1 MTISYRSLLVV
12 GAAAAALASPASALP
27 QRQAAAAA
35 AAAPSSRIEVP
46 PLKFTERRLKNG
58 LRVIAMRDTTTPNV
72 MASVWYEVGSKHDPE
87 GRSGFAH
94 LFEHILSRKTR
105 NMPYNMI
112 NRLVEDVGGDRNA
125 STSYDR
131 TNYYESVPARYL
143 ETMIWTHAERMARPV
158 IDPQVFETER
168 NVVKEE
174 FRQGVLAPPYGR
186 LRLLVTEN
194 SFGVMPH
201 RRPTIG
207 SIEEL
212 DAAKLE
218 DARAFHEAY
227 YGPDTATLIVSG
239 NFDPKQLDAWV
250 DKYLAPIPARANKVS
265 LTIPERDPAPA
276 KARLAT
282 MYAPNVPLPVVGST
296 WQIPNAAHPDMAAI
310 EVLDGILT
318 TGNSSRLYKSL
329 VREKQLASNVGAQLF
344 PIEEQGYWAPNVF
357 VASGR
362 KIEDAEAA
370 LAAEISRVRNEPV
383 TAAEL
388 AEAKNELLAQ
398 ALRQRETFSGRAS
411 GLGEALVRSGDPRLW
426 DKRIAEYQ
434 RVTAADV
441 QRVARKYFS
450 PEKRVD
456 LRYLNESQRPAGQA
470 ASAGTEGWAN
480 PVPMPRF
487 KSVPPATGKA
497 NELAA
502 EGEREQPPAPGAAV
516 AVTPPVISES
526 RLPTGLSVVT
536 ARSGATPIATMAL
549 VIKGGASTDPS
560 RKAGLAAMAAELA
573 TKGTP
578 TRSAERISAELEA
591 LGAAIGTSAGADGTI
606 LSITAPVANLEAA
619 GRVLVDIVQNATF
632 PAPELELQRKQALD
646 ALQVAMK
653 TPGQI
658 AAMVAQPLV
667 YGSAPY
673 ATIGSGTPTSL
684 QSLTRD
690 DLVAQHRKWWHPGNA
705 ALVVSG
711 GIDSARANAIAASLF
726 GGWRGEGPAPQAPA
740 SRAGAAQPVRTVVI
754 DMPGAGQAAVL
765 AGVRGVSRGD
775 PAYYSINAANAVLG
789 GGSSGRLFQEVR
801 VKRALSYGSYSGMA
815 ARMDAGLLSASAQ
828 TKNESAAEVAQVI
841 LAELDRLGKE
851 PLQPQDVTNR
861 VAFITGSFNRQAET
875 SVGLGAMLAGLL
887 QQGLSPS
894 EAARFVAQM
903 EAVTPSAASAAA
915 ARLVGGDKATLVV
928 VGDASKFIDKLKA
941 VRPNVEVIPLSEL
954 DLDSPTLRK
963 KS

>member
-1 MTISYRSLLVV
+1 MGIGIR
-12 GAAAAALASPASALP
+12 AALAAASAAALAAGIAASAPASAQSKGAP
-27 QRQAAAAA
+27 AA
-35 AAAPSSRIEVP
+35 SSRIAVP
-46 PLKFTERRLKNG
+46 PLNFTERRLANG
-58 LRVIAMRDTTTPNV
+58 LRVIALRDTTTPNV

-174 FRQGVLAPPYGR
+174 YRQGVLAPPYGR
-186 LRLLVTEN
+186 LRLLVTDN
-194 SFGVMPH
+194 SFDRMPH

-239 NFDPKQLDAWV
+239 NFDPKQLDSWV
-250 DKYLAPIPARANKVS
+250 DKYLAPIPARARKVA
-265 LTIPERDPAPA
+265 LAIPARDPARRTP
-276 KARLAT
+276 RTAT
-282 MYAPNVPLPVVGST
+282 LYAPNVPLPVVGST
-296 WQIPNAAHPDMAAI
+296 WQLPAAAHPDMAAL

-318 TGNSSRLYKSL
+318 TGKSSRLYKSL
-329 VREKQLASNVGAQLF
+329 VREKQLATDVGAQLF

-357 VASGR
+357 VASGK

-370 LAAEISRVRNEPV
+370 LAAEIARVRDEPV

-426 DKRIAEYQ
+426 DKRIAQYQ

-441 QRVARKYFS
+441 QRVARKYLQPGS
-450 PEKRVD
+450 RVD
-456 LRYLNESQRPAGQA
+456 LRYLNESARPAGQA
-470 ASAGTEGWAN
+470 DSWTN
-480 PVPMPRF
+480 PVPMPAF
-487 KSVPPATGKA
+487 KTVPAATRPPI
-497 NELAA
+497 EHAA
-502 EGEREQPPAPGAAV
+502 EGERQAPPTPGAAV
-516 AVTPPVISES
+516 KVTPPSISES
-526 RLPTGLSVVT
+526 RLATGLSVVT
-536 ARSGATPIATMAL
+536 ARSGQVPIATMAL
-549 VIKGGASTDPS
+549 VIRGGASTDPR
-560 RKAGLAAMAAELA
+560 RKAGLASMAAELA
-573 TKGTP
+573 TKGTS

-591 LGAAIGTSAGADGTI
+591 LGATINSSAGADGTQI
-606 LSITAPVANLEAA
+606 AITAPVANLEAA
-619 GRVLVDIVQNATF
+619 GRVLADIVQNATF
-632 PAPELELQRKQALD
+632 PGQELELQRKQALD
-646 ALQVAMK
+646 SLQVAMK

-667 YGSAPY
+667 YGDAPY
-673 ATIGSGTPTSL
+673 ATIASGTPASIAA
-684 QSLTRD
+684 LTRE
-690 DLVAQHRKWWHPGNA
+690 DLIAQRRQYWHPGNA
-705 ALVVSG
+705 ALVVAG
-711 GIDSARANAIAASLF
+711 GIDSARANALAASLF
-726 GGWRGEGPAPQAPA
+726 GSWRGEGPAPTPPA
-740 SRAGAAQPVRTVVI
+740 SRAGTAQKVRTIVV

-765 AGVRGVSRGD
+765 AAVRGISRSD
-775 PAYYSINAANAVLG
+775 PDYYSLNAANAVLG

-801 VKRALSYGSYSGMA
+801 TKRALSYGSYSGMGPRA
-815 ARMDAGLLSASAQ
+815 EAGLLSATAQ
-828 TKNESAAEVAQVI
+828 TKNESAAEVAQII

-851 PLQPQDVTNR
+851 PLQPQEVANR
-861 VAFITGSFNRQAET
+861 VSFITGAFNRQAET
-875 SVGLGAMLAGLL
+875 SGGLGAALAGLI
-887 QQGLSPS
+887 QQGMSPS
-894 EAARFVAQM
+894 EAARFVANM
-903 EAVTPSAASAAA
+903 EAVTPQAASAAA
-915 ARLVGGDKATLVV
+915 ARLVGSDRATLVI
-928 VGDASKFIDKLKA
+928 VGDSSKFIDKLRA
-941 VRPNVEVIPLSEL
+941 VRKDVEVIPLADL
-954 DLDSPTLRK
+954 DLESPSLRK
-963 KS
+963 GK